1 MEGSR
6 ETVLCQ
12 GLETYLKQV
21 LFKLQIQIIKNMT
34 DIEGQYSRS
43 YLPELALQESYSQSS
58 FSKFLNVLYIVK
70 CDFNEC
76 LCRPVS
82 QMGLRVLSISTSKWI
97 LNMPLAGQNHL
108 VSSQTEKTGEKMQKI

>member
-6 ETVLCQ
+6 ETVLYQ
-12 GLETYLKQV
+12 GLETYLKLV

-76 LCRPVS
+76 LCRPVFP
-82 QMGLRVLSISTSKWI
+82 KWDSECWVFQPA
-97 LNMPLAGQNHL
+97 NGY
-108 VSSQTEKTGEKMQKI
+108 